1 MIQIL
6 WSSKYKGI
14 HQAVFWGLVSTALLF
29 LLAGCSLFSALES
42 GQSTIDG
49 ALDKPPL
56 KAEPPIKVG
65 LDMAE
70 CQAVAYQAIS
80 LLGTGVHTGVVRAQL
95 AMEAAGLTQE
105 QAQSVFDMANVE
117 EIRDRAT
124 ATYAD
129 TALTQMDALLI
140 AVGCPSLFGK
150 G

>member
-56 KAEPPIKVG
+56 KVG

-80 LLGTGVHTGVVRAQL
+80 LLGIGVHTGVLRAQL
-95 AMEAAGLTQE
+95 AIEAAGLTQE

-140 AVGCPSLFGK
+140 AVGCPSLFEK